1 MHRVSHVLDP
11 AALQR
16 VDFVAR
22 RGDPT
27 LLARLVALFMA
38 DTPDRLRD
46 LRDAIELRDD
56 AAVRALAHGLRG
68 GSETFGA
75 HEMVAQC
82 DFLEHM
88 PPEWVDAQ
96 IEVHLEA
103 LSEAFERTRTA
114 LASLLA
120 RQNTSG
126 GDAPP

>member
-96 IEVHLEA
+96 IEIRINA
-103 LSEAFERTRTA
+103 TTGA
-114 LASLLA
+114 
-120 RQNTSG
+120 
-126 GDAPP
+126 